1 MMRLFKPSL
10 IVGSLIVCAMAQA
23 EIYKSTDIH
32 GNVTYTD
39 RPGKSAKPVDV
50 RSTNSIPA
58 VKTPKLD
65 NNEAESP
72 LAVDDTVTYRYVRIV
87 EPADDS
93 GIEHGPGNFTVRASS
108 KPGLAEDHALQL
120 YLDGAAY
127 GKANTSGSFALTNI
141 DRGTHELKVT
151 VVDAAGKP
159 LKSSKP
165 INVHVFRPSVL
176 QPGLSGR

>member
-1 MMRLFKPSL
+1 MQLLKSGL
-10 IVGSLIVCAMAQA
+10 IVITLVTCAVAHA
-23 EIYKSTDIH
+23 DIYKSTDIH

-39 RPGKSAKPVDV
+39 KPDKSSKPVDV

-58 VKTPKLD
+58 VKAPKLD
-65 NNEAESP
+65 KNEAESS
-72 LAVDDTVTYRYVRIV
+72 LAADDTVNYRSVSIV

-108 KPGLAEDHALQL
+108 KPKLAEDHALQL

-141 DRGTHELKVT
+141 DRGTHELRVS
-151 VVDAAGKP
+151 VVDSAGKA
-159 LKSSKP
+159 LKNSKP
-165 INVHVFRPSVL
+165 IKVHVFRPSVL